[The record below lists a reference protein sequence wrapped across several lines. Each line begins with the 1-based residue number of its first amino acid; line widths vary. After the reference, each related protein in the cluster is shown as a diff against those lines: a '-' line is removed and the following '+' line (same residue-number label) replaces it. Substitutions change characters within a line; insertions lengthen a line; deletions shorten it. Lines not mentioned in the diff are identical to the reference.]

1 MGYAVDGGTIGA
13 DWHEAHCPPK
23 IFVTNPKKTKPMQ
36 IKSISRIAVAGL
48 IAAQAVPA
56 MAAGGTITYSVASSI
71 PTLSEWGLIIMAA
84 IMAVVAYR
92 ELRKSKRGQPLA
104 SLAALGILGLAA
116 FVNNGS
122 SWDARADLVLGT
134 VSISDAN
141 ATQVVMSE
149 DNIYEVTNTSGV
161 TVQITGVTPSID
173 SSVGDIPGQVQYNAY
188 RPICTVGSSL
198 AAGAKC
204 YVWWINNNA

>member
-1 MGYAVDGGTIGA
+1 
-13 DWHEAHCPPK
+13 
-23 IFVTNPKKTKPMQ
+23 
-36 IKSISRIAVAGL
+36 
-48 IAAQAVPA
+48 
-56 MAAGGTITYSVASSI
+56 
-71 PTLSEWGLIIMAA
+71 MAA

-198 AAGAKC
+198 AAGAKRSGC
-204 YVWWINNNA
+204 ANLNNFLSGNSEHEVWPRMAEQTGVSDGEEVSTTHAAYAHTRIQGASSPCRLA

>member
-1 MGYAVDGGTIGA
+1 MQTKTI
-13 DWHEAHCPPK
+13 
-23 IFVTNPKKTKPMQ
+23 T
-36 IKSISRIAVAGL
+36 RIAVAGL

-71 PTLSEWGLIIMAA
+71 PTLSDWGLIIMAA

-141 ATQVVMSE
+141 ATQVVMSVN
-149 DNIYEVTNTSGV
+149 NIYEVTNTSGV
-161 TVQITGVTPSID
+161 TVQITGVIPS
-173 SSVGDIPGQVQYNAY
+173 SSSTVGDIPSEVQYDAY

-204 YVWWINNNA
+204 YVWWYPNLG